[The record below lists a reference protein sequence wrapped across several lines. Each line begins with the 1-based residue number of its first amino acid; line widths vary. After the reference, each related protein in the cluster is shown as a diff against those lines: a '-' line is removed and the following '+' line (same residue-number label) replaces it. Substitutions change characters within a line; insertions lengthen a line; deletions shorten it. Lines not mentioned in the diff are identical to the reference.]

1 MIRASK
7 KWVGIALPI
16 VILFICLYQRVG
28 KEKCVRGVWNQK
40 YRRTRMQIGWQ
51 LINLRHEYS
60 TQRMDIS
67 QNTLLEIRRLWDDRD
82 LLLHV
87 LHNQKSAFQADS
99 LVKLEYLI
107 DHRAPLATVLRE
119 IERIEKINE
128 TD

>member
-1 MIRASK
+1 
-7 KWVGIALPI
+7 
-16 VILFICLYQRVG
+16 
-28 KEKCVRGVWNQK
+28 
-40 YRRTRMQIGWQ
+40 MQIGWH
-51 LINLRHEYS
+51 LMNLRHEYS

-99 LVKLEYLI
+99 LAKLEYLI
-107 DHRAPLATVLRE
+107 DHQAPLITVLRE